1 MKNQQVTLKP
11 QDLVILL
18 KLLLSKQ
25 TFTYSALGK
34 ALVMSASEVHAGLGR
49 ARLARLI
56 TGEGTKHI
64 KVTVPALREFVLHGA
79 RYSFPP
85 VQGSV
90 VRGVPTAYAGPSLR
104 ELFGTSDE
112 PIPVWPYPKGSA
124 RGVALQPLYP
134 SVPRVTQSDP
144 QLYDLLTLFDA
155 LRIGAAR
162 ERELAIAQLSRKLA

>member
-1 MKNQQVTLKP
+1 M
-11 QDLVILL
+11 
-18 KLLLSKQ
+18 
-25 TFTYSALGK
+25 
-34 ALVMSASEVHAGLGR
+34 
-49 ARLARLI
+49 
-56 TGEGTKHI
+56 
-64 KVTVPALREFVLHGA
+64 PALREFVLHGA